1 MSVKLLTKHHL
12 EFLSLKVAAQ
22 ARLSLHL
29 SKCHIDGNH
38 MSRLI
43 FRADEQTKMATRIK
57 MPGADLEGIE
67 WLKKKCITSFWSQY
81 TFNIQYPLALR
92 ATSLT
97 VIFDKHYHYFSISFC
112 TSSPYLPLFNI
123 LSCQTHSINRIK
135 TACINLREDNIPKRI
150 RAKKAIIISPGRTR
164 HRLKS
169 AFCLS

>member
-67 WLKKKCITSFWSQY
+67 WLKKKMYHFFLESIYIQY
-81 TFNIQYPLALR
+81 TISVGVACNQFNCHI
-92 ATSLT
+92 
-97 VIFDKHYHYFSISFC
+97 
-112 TSSPYLPLFNI
+112 
-123 LSCQTHSINRIK
+123 
-135 TACINLREDNIPKRI
+135 
-150 RAKKAIIISPGRTR
+150 
-164 HRLKS
+164 
-169 AFCLS
+169 